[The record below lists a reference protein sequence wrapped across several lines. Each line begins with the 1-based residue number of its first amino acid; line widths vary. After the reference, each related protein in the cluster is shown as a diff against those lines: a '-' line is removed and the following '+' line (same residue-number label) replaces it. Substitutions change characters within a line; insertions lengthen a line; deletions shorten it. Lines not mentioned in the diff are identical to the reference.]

1 MEISHIPSPLW
12 TANGFSEDENEQE
25 LSWKQYNAYKKFYE
39 KLLPTVDAL
48 MWTVTDSMKNV
59 RQYIFSKDPTGDS
72 VYRVSLFDE
81 KGAVYHV
88 GRDTIESLFSV
99 EQFPYDGSNLTI
111 VRL

>member
-1 MEISHIPSPLW
+1 MEISHIQSPLW
-12 TANGFSEDENEQE
+12 TANGFSEDEEERE
-25 LSWKQYNAYKKFYE
+25 LSFQQYDAYKEFYE

-48 MWTVTDSMKNV
+48 MWTATNSMKNV
-59 RQYIFSKDPTGDS
+59 RQYIFSKDPTRDS

-88 GRDTIESLFSV
+88 GRDTIEALFSA

>member
-1 MEISHIPSPLW
+1 MEISHIQSPLW
-12 TANGFSEDENEQE
+12 TANGFSEDEEERE
-25 LSWKQYNAYKKFYE
+25 LSFQQYDAYKKFYE

-48 MWTVTDSMKNV
+48 MWTATNSMKNV
-59 RQYIFSKDPTGDS
+59 RHYIFSKDPTGDS

-88 GRDTIESLFSV
+88 GRDTIEALFSA